1 MDNSL
6 ATWLRLREPADAAAR
21 SESLTEWIAAALPR
35 DQPIRAVDLA
45 TGTGA
50 NLRYLAPRLP
60 HRQRWLVV
68 DRDAALLALMPAV
81 TASWGVARHY
91 DVRTSANG
99 CVIRGE
105 RLECDVEARQLD
117 LGTSTDIELFTG
129 RHLVTASALLD
140 LVSERWLRALA
151 GQCRAVGA
159 AALFA
164 ITYNG
169 SSSCSPAEPDDEM
182 IRDLLNRH
190 QKRDKGLGGPA
201 AGPDAAE
208 CAARCFAEVGYTVRS
223 EPSNWT
229 LGSAEQELQR
239 RLIEGW
245 AEAAME
251 TGADASTITR
261 WRDRRIGH
269 LDAGRSRIVVG
280 HVDVAALTPQDQP
293 RASAIDT
300 ARTPSAGRPSIFLAR
315 CARPRPLR
323 GPATSTKF
331 PSSHRITV

>member
-1 MDNSL
+1 VTDETLS
-6 ATWLRLREPADAAAR
+6 TWLHLREPSDAAAR
-21 SESLTEWIAAALPR
+21 SKSLTHLIAAVLPR
-35 DQPIRAVDLA
+35 DEPVRVLDLA
-45 TGTGA
+45 TGTGS

-91 DVRTSANG
+91 DVRISANG

-105 RLECDVEARQLD
+105 RLDCDVEARQRD

-151 GQCRAVGA
+151 RQCRAVGA

-169 SSSCSPAEPDDEM
+169 SSSCSPAEPEDEM

-201 AGPDAAE
+201 AGPDAA
-208 CAARCFAEVGYTVRS
+208 AYAVRCFADVGYQVRT
-223 EPSNWT
+223 EPSDWT
-229 LGSAEQELQR
+229 LGSAEHALQR
-239 RLIEGW
+239 GLIDGW
-245 AEAAME
+245 AEAATEM
-251 TGADASTITR
+251 GADASMISH
-261 WRDRRIGH
+261 WRERRVAH

-280 HVDVAALTPQDQP
+280 HVDLAAWLRQD
-293 RASAIDT
+293 R
-300 ARTPSAGRPSIFLAR
+300 
-315 CARPRPLR
+315 
-323 GPATSTKF
+323 
-331 PSSHRITV
+331 

>member
-1 MDNSL
+1 RRHCRSRWRRRGPAGTAGKHRGTGRSPRTRYRRCEAARAARRGRAAGARQAADLGTGLREDGRRAGAPQHVTDETLS
-6 ATWLRLREPADAAAR
+6 TWLHLREPADAAAR
-21 SESLTEWIAAALPR
+21 SKSLTHLIAAVLPR
-35 DQPIRAVDLA
+35 DEPVGVLDLA
-45 TGTGA
+45 TGTGS

-81 TASWGVARHY
+81 TASWGMARHY

-182 IRDLLNRH
+182 IRDLLN
-190 QKRDKGLGGPA
+190 
-201 AGPDAAE
+201 
-208 CAARCFAEVGYTVRS
+208 
-223 EPSNWT
+223 
-229 LGSAEQELQR
+229 
-239 RLIEGW
+239 
-245 AEAAME
+245 
-251 TGADASTITR
+251 
-261 WRDRRIGH
+261 
-269 LDAGRSRIVVG
+269 
-280 HVDVAALTPQDQP
+280 
-293 RASAIDT
+293 
-300 ARTPSAGRPSIFLAR
+300 
-315 CARPRPLR
+315 
-323 GPATSTKF
+323 
-331 PSSHRITV
+331 

>member
-1 MDNSL
+1 MDDTLS
-6 ATWLRLREPADAAAR
+6 TWLHLREPADVAAR
-21 SESLTEWIAAALPR
+21 SETLTRLIAGALPG
-35 DQPIRAVDLA
+35 DEPVHVLDLG

-50 NLRYLAPRLP
+50 NLRYLTPRLP
-60 HRQRWLVV
+60 NRQRWLVV

-81 TASWGVARHY
+81 TSSWGAARHY

-117 LGTSTDIELFTG
+117 LGTCTDVELVAG

-140 LVSERWLRALA
+140 LVSERWLKALA
-151 GQCRAVGA
+151 AQCRAVGA

-169 SSSCSPAEPDDEM
+169 SSSCSPAEPEDEM
-182 IRDLLNRH
+182 IRDRLNRH

-208 CAARCFAEVGYTVRS
+208 CAARCFAEVGYTVRT

-280 HVDVAALTPQDQP
+280 HLDVAALTPQ
-293 RASAIDT
+293 
-300 ARTPSAGRPSIFLAR
+300 
-315 CARPRPLR
+315 
-323 GPATSTKF
+323 
-331 PSSHRITV
+331 HR